1 MTFYTLTNLPLSE
14 KVILE
19 NILTLTHR
27 FECNYYNLLLLL
39 LNICN
44 DFFFKGMK
52 KKRNNAKSL
61 CQSTK
66 DSKVSFSRKKSILI

>member
-44 DFFFKGMK
+44 DFFLKEWKRKEIMLKAYAKVLKTVRFPFQEK
-52 KKRNNAKSL
+52 K
-61 CQSTK
+61 
-66 DSKVSFSRKKSILI
+66 VF